1 MFETF
6 SYITLQQYWWA
17 IISLLGSLLVFLMF
31 VQGGQTLIYSLGRNE
46 SERRIIVNS
55 LGRKWELTFTTLV
68 TFGGAFFAS
77 FPLFYSTSFGGAYW
91 VWIIILFCFILQA
104 VSYEYRS
111 KPANIFGPLTFEIFL
126 FINGALGTILIGV
139 AVGTFFT
146 GSVFSVDFNNITHIN
161 DPVISRWQSQY
172 RGLEAAFNVQNVLL
186 GLSVFLLTR
195 ILGILYL
202 INNVDNDII
211 LARAKKSLLR
221 NTVPFLLVFL
231 PFVVLLLVSQ
241 GFAVNPGTGIVF
253 YERFKYLHN
262 LLAMPPVAILFL
274 SGIILVLLGIIR
286 TLFRVSYF
294 KGFWFTGAGTTLFV
308 FSLFLLAGY
317 NNTAYY
323 PSTFDLQSSLT
334 ISNSSSSKYTLVAM
348 SYVSLFVPF
357 VIAYIIYAWRALNR
371 EKVSAEELN
380 TNSHVY

>member
-6 SYITLQQYWWA
+6 STITLQQYWWA
-17 IISLLGSLLVFLMF
+17 IISLLGALLVFLMF

-46 SERRIIVNS
+46 SERRIIVNA

-91 VWIIILFCFILQA
+91 VWMIILFCFILQA

-146 GSVFSVDFNNITHIN
+146 GSAFSVDFNNITNVN

-172 RGLEAAFNVQNVLL
+172 GGLEAAFNVQNVLL

-202 INNVDNDII
+202 INNVDNDMI

-231 PFVVLLLVSQ
+231 PFVVLLLISE
-241 GFAVNPGTGIVF
+241 GFAVNPDTGIVL

-262 LLAMPPVAILFL
+262 LLAMPLVAFLFL
-274 SGIILVLLGIIR
+274 SGIILVLLGIMKTLR
-286 TLFRVSYF
+286 TVSYF
-294 KGFWFTGAGTTLFV
+294 KGFWFTGAGTALFV

-323 PSTFDLQSSLT
+323 PSVFDLQSSLT

-348 SYVSLFVPF
+348 SYVSLLVPF
-357 VIAYIIYAWRALNR
+357 VIAYIVYAWRALNR
-371 EKVSAEELN
+371 EKVSAEEIK

>member
-1 MFETF
+1 M
-6 SYITLQQYWWA
+6 S
-17 IISLLGSLLVFLMF
+17 
-31 VQGGQTLIYSLGRNE
+31 
-46 SERRIIVNS
+46 
-55 LGRKWELTFTTLV
+55 
-68 TFGGAFFAS
+68 
-77 FPLFYSTSFGGAYW
+77 
-91 VWIIILFCFILQA
+91 ILFCFILQA

-111 KPANIFGPLTFEIFL
+111 KPANTFGPLTFEIFL

-146 GSVFSVDFNNITHIN
+146 GSAFSVDFNNITNVN

-221 NTVPFLLVFL
+221 NTIPFLLVFL
-231 PFVVLLLVSQ
+231 PFVVLLLISE
-241 GFAVNPGTGIVF
+241 GFAVNPDSGMVF
-253 YERFKYLHN
+253 YESFKYLHN
-262 LLAMPPVAILFL
+262 LLAMPPLALLFV
-274 SGIILVLLGIIR
+274 SGIILVLFGIIKTLR
-286 TLFRVSYF
+286 TTNYF

-323 PSTFDLQSSLT
+323 PSSFDLQSSLT
-334 ISNSSSSKYTLVAM
+334 ISNSSSSQYTLVAM

-357 VIAYIIYAWRALNR
+357 VIAYIVYAWRALNR
-371 EKVSAEELN
+371 EKVSAEELK